1 MTLDEFGHEPD
12 IVGAQRAAAAIRG
25 STDALREVWQQHRR
39 WIAGVLLA
47 HKPRDVDLEDLLQ
60 DVALSLVKRIGDLRD
75 PAAVRPWLRQVAIN
89 AARAS
94 GRREQVRRPE
104 RRGLRI
110 DAGDAASTLAS
121 GTGPTAARSL
131 VGSINSE
138 GREEGAHLLGLARGL
153 PEGYAEP
160 LILRCVRGMSYREIG
175 RVLDLPETTV
185 ETRIARARRMVREM
199 VALQAAGAPQRAT
212 SAIEAAP
219 SSTADPQSRRDRRV
233 ASEPSK
239 APKRTGGEP

>member
-1 MTLDEFGHEPD
+1 MRIRVLCSVGEHIVDEFGIEPD
-12 IVGAQRAAAAIRG
+12 ILGAQRAADAMRG

-47 HKPRDVDLEDLLQ
+47 HKPRDIDLEDLLQ

-94 GRREQVRRPE
+94 GRRQRVRAPE
-104 RRGLRI
+104 RRALRLTPS
-110 DAGDAASTLAS
+110 DPAPADLSSSLAAGPAESLS
-121 GTGPTAARSL
+121 G
-131 VGSINSE
+131 E
-138 GREEGAHLLGLARGL
+138 GREEGARLLETARRL

-185 ETRIARARRMVREM
+185 ETRIARARRMVRE
-199 VALQAAGAPQRAT
+199 LLAAQ
-212 SAIEAAP
+212 SAAP
-219 SSTADPQSRRDRRV
+219 ESQRPDP
-233 ASEPSK
+233 
-239 APKRTGGEP
+239 APRAKPAIGESPVRTGGAS

>member
-1 MTLDEFGHEPD
+1 MDEFGNPPD
-12 IVGAQRAAAAIRG
+12 IVGAQRAADAIAG

-39 WIAGVLLA
+39 WVAGVLLA

-75 PAAVRPWLRQVAIN
+75 PAAVRPWLRQIAIN

-104 RRGLRI
+104 RRGLRL
-110 DAGDAASTLAS
+110 ASADAS
-121 GTGPTAARSL
+121 GTPYLDPAAPSTAS
-131 VGSINSE
+131 SITSE
-138 GREEGAHLLGLARGL
+138 GHEEGARLLSLARQL

-185 ETRIARARRMVREM
+185 ETRIARARRMVREL
-199 VALQAAGAPQRAT
+199 VALAANPQTTPASTPASTLNAGAHP
-212 SAIEAAP
+212 
-219 SSTADPQSRRDRRV
+219 
-233 ASEPSK
+233 
-239 APKRTGGEP
+239 

>member
-1 MTLDEFGHEPD
+1 LDEFGTEPD
-12 IVGAQRAAAAIRG
+12 ILGAQRAAAAMRG

-75 PAAVRPWLRQVAIN
+75 PAAVRPWLRQVALN

-94 GRREQVRRPE
+94 GRRQQVRAPE
-104 RRGLRI
+104 RLGLKL
-110 DAGDAASTLAS
+110 DAGDVASSIPGAPS
-121 GTGPTAARSL
+121 
-131 VGSINSE
+131 GSIVDSISTE
-138 GREEGAHLLGLARGL
+138 GREEGARLLAMARRL

-160 LILRCVRGMSYREIG
+160 LILRSVRGMSYREIG
-175 RVLDLPETTV
+175 RVLDMPETTV

-199 VALQAAGAPQRAT
+199 VALDSGLKPLARIGVENEAGQTRAQLDQT
-212 SAIEAAP
+212 P
-219 SSTADPQSRRDRRV
+219 TP
-233 ASEPSK
+233 
-239 APKRTGGEP
+239 TGGEP